1 MYVIVSGKT
10 YKVQVAK
17 YIGKGGRRR
26 VKVTRDRMYYV
37 RGGKKHYLKKGMRVY
52 KGKKPKPK
60 SKKGGS
66 RRKSKKGGRR
76 KKKSKG
82 GRRKKKSEGSRRK
95 SKKGT
100 AKYGKDR
107 GCTKQ
112 TSPKYMNRPSPPYP
126 ANNCRGK
133 TMVGND
139 GKMYESKYAKNGYRW
154 QKA

>member
-66 RRKSKKGGRR
+66 RRKSKKG
-76 KKKSKG
+76 
-82 GRRKKKSEGSRRK
+82 
-95 SKKGT
+95 T